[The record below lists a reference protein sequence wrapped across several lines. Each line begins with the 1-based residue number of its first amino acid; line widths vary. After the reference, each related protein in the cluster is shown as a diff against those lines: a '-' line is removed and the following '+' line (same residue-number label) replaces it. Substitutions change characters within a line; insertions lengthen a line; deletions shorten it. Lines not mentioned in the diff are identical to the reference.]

1 MSSDKLPTRARLLEA
16 ADRLFYQRDI
26 NTVGVNEI
34 VEVAGVAKTSL
45 YLHFPS
51 KNDLVAAYLEGRYD
65 DYVARWRQIA
75 ARTEAQGPEARL
87 DAVFDRL
94 AEFAQAQSY
103 NGCPFFRAAVEIND
117 PEHPAWRWVRSY
129 RNFLKE
135 ELLGRIAAAYVPDDP
150 AWLAGELVM
159 LYYAALAQSFVDRDP
174 MAVERARDAA
184 HACAQVARDRV
195 PVTRAAGRG

>member
-1 MSSDKLPTRARLLEA
+1 MSTSKPPTRARLLEA

-51 KNDLVAAYLEGRYD
+51 KDALVAAYLEGRYR
-65 DYVARWRQIA
+65 DYVALWRQVE
-75 ARTEAQGPEARL
+75 ARTKPEGPAARL
-87 DAVFDRL
+87 DAVFDGL
-94 AEFAQAQSY
+94 AEFAQGQSY

-117 PEHPAWRWVRSY
+117 PEHPAWRWVRGY
-129 RNFLKE
+129 RDFLQE
-135 ELLGRIAAAYVPDDP
+135 ELLGGIAAAYVPDDP

-174 MAVERARDAA
+174 AAVERARDAA
-184 HACAQVARDRV
+184 HACAQVAVDRA
-195 PVTRAAGRG
+195 RSGSRG